1 MNDVHLK
8 RLSYLFL
15 GLMAMML
22 AMAGAACAPE
32 DEPFPFDYH
41 GTPTPSPVPVANA
54 TPERIITHKYDFI
67 SKGETIKI
75 AEWDDNTLKML
86 NFLAGYVIV
95 FGFDHTVELVDLED
109 RHYGDAL
116 LAGDVHLVLWME
128 EDWHKTTGG
137 DAGIVDLG
145 TLYEAESNLRIGSS
159 PALEE
164 ASRDIVDFLSSFV
177 PGDEQVESLASRIT
191 GGRIGIRPKRR
202 GRENTSRR
210 TKNSGRSGLTRRSAE
225 AVQEAVDGGQD
236 RPYQPQVHSRR
247 RESKLHPL
255 AGSDRLL
262 SHVLV

>member
-1 MNDVHLK
+1 MVVSAYVYGNIKVRYGKFVNDVNLK

-22 AMAGAACAPE
+22 AVAAAACAPE

-54 TPERIITHKYDFI
+54 TPERIITHKYDII

-95 FGFDHTVELVDLED
+95 FGFDHEVELVDLGE
-109 RHYGDAL
+109 RHYGEAL

-128 EDWHKTTGG
+128 DDWHKTTGG

-145 TLYEAESNLRIGSS
+145 TLYEAESNLRIGAS

-177 PGDEQVESLASRIT
+177 PGDEQVEALASRIT
-191 GGRIGIRPKRR
+191 GGRIGIRPNVAGVKYFK
-202 GRENTSRR
+202 ENGEVW
-210 TKNSGRSGLTRRSAE
+210 TKWIDADSAE
-225 AVQEAVDGGQD
+225 AVQTAIDGA
-236 RPYQPQVHSRR
+236 RR
-247 RESKLHPL
+247 
-255 AGSDRLL
+255 
-262 SHVLV
+262 VW

>member
-8 RLSYLFL
+8 RLSHLLL

-54 TPERIITHKYDFI
+54 TPERIITHKYDII

-95 FGFDHTVELVDLED
+95 FGFDHTVELVDLEE

-145 TLYEAESNLRIGSS
+145 TVYEAESGVRIGG
-159 PALEE
+159 E
-164 ASRDIVDFLSSFV
+164 SR
-177 PGDEQVESLASRIT
+177 A
-191 GGRIGIRPKRR
+191 
-202 GRENTSRR
+202 
-210 TKNSGRSGLTRRSAE
+210 
-225 AVQEAVDGGQD
+225 
-236 RPYQPQVHSRR
+236 
-247 RESKLHPL
+247 
-255 AGSDRLL
+255 
-262 SHVLV
+262 